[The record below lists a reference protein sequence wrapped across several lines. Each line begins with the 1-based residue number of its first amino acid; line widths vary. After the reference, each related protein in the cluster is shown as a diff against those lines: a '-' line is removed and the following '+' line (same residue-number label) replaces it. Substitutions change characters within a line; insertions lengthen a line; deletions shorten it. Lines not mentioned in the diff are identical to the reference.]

1 MMMDKFDDGH
11 PAKRGEVVWRTLLGD
26 HSTKMEPKVGFILT
40 VFLSEPELLT
50 EVCQLLG
57 PAVSQCST
65 HNQTDASTDSSLNL
79 CHNTTKGMQPQP
91 KCSSEVGRSV

>member
-1 MMMDKFDDGH
+1 MMDKFDDGH

-26 HSTKMEPKVGFILT
+26 HSTKMEPKVGCILT

-57 PAVSQCST
+57 PAVSQSVLDT
-65 HNQTDASTDSSLNL
+65 
-79 CHNTTKGMQPQP
+79 QPD
-91 KCSSEVGRSV
+91 RRIN